1 VFILVAPIEADTIS
15 VTRRKTL
22 EKSHKKSPWILISQ
36 QNFRQYGRS
45 TRLSTG
51 RAGLPAG
58 PASMATEWSDA
69 QLVRRVQKGEKG
81 AFDLLVLKYQHKIVN
96 LVMRYVRDPDQ
107 ALDITQEAFLKA
119 YRALPR
125 FRGDSAFYTW
135 LYRIAVN
142 TAKNYLAAQRRRPM
156 DVELDMQ
163 DPEQF
168 DLHAKLRET
177 DTPEGVT
184 LGRELHEAV
193 EKAIAALPDDLRTAI
208 VLRELDGMSY
218 EEIAQTME
226 CPVGTVRS
234 RIFRARDAIGK
245 KIGNLLD

>member
-1 VFILVAPIEADTIS
+1 MSNQASDKKLV
-15 VTRRKTL
+15 K
-22 EKSHKKSPWILISQ
+22 
-36 QNFRQYGRS
+36 
-45 TRLSTG
+45 
-51 RAGLPAG
+51 
-58 PASMATEWSDA
+58 
-69 QLVRRVQKGEKG
+69 RVQKGDKG

-96 LVMRYVRDPDQ
+96 LVMRYVRDPEV
-107 ALDITQEAFLKA
+107 ALDITQEAFIKA

-135 LYRIAVN
+135 MYRIAVN
-142 TAKNYLAAQRRRPM
+142 TAKNHLAAQRRRPM

-163 DPEQF
+163 DPEQY
-168 DLHAKLRET
+168 DLHAKLKET

-184 LGRELHEAV
+184 LSNELKETV
-193 EKAIAALPDDLRTAI
+193 ERAIAALPEDLRTAI
-208 VLRELDGMSY
+208 VLRELEGMSY

-245 KIGNLLD
+245 KVGPLVR